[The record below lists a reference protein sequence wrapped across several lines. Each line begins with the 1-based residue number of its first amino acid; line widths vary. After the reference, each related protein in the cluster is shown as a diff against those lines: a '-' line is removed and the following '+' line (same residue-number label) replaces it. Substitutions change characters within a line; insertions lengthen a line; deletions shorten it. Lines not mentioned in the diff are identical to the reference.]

1 MSQQLWNQVD
11 EYFAG
16 ALHPDDPALAGVLAA
31 CQANHLPP
39 ISVAPN
45 QGRFLH
51 VLARICGARKILEV
65 GTLAGYSAICM
76 ARALPA
82 GGRLISLEID
92 PRHAAIA
99 RENIARANLA
109 AVAEVRLGRAIDLLP
124 ALQSEA
130 PFDLIFIDAD
140 KPSNADYFHWALK
153 LSRPGTLI
161 LIDNVVREGAVVDAA
176 SGDSGVQ
183 GTRRVVAAVAAEKR
197 VTATA
202 LQTVGSK
209 GYDGLLL
216 AVVNAPSSESFRAV
230 SLPRSP

>member
-1 MSQQLWNQVD
+1 MSQSLWSQVD
-11 EYFAG
+11 NYFASM
-16 ALHPDDPALAGVLAA
+16 LHPEDPALAAVLAA
-31 CQANHLPP
+31 CQANDLPP

-51 VLARICGARKILEV
+51 VLALICRAKKILEI
-65 GTLAGYSAICM
+65 GTLAGYSTICM
-76 ARALPA
+76 ARAMPS
-82 GGRLISLEID
+82 GGKLISLEID

-99 RENIARANLA
+99 RENIALANLS

-124 ALQSEA
+124 ALQSVS

-140 KPSNADYFHWALK
+140 KPSNTDYFHWALK
-153 LSRPGTLI
+153 LSHPGTLI
-161 LIDNVVREGAVVDAA
+161 IIDNVVREGAVIDAG
-176 SGDSGVQ
+176 STDSGVQ
-183 GTRRVVAAVAAEKR
+183 GTRRAVAAIAAERR

-216 AVVNAPSSESFRAV
+216 AVVNAI
-230 SLPRSP
+230 

>member
-1 MSQQLWNQVD
+1 MSQSLWSQVD
-11 EYFAG
+11 DYFAG
-16 ALHPDDPALAGVLAA
+16 MLHPEDPALAGVLAS
-31 CQANHLPP
+31 CQANGLPP

-51 VLARICGARKILEV
+51 VLALMCRAKKILEI
-65 GTLAGYSAICM
+65 GTLAGYSTICM
-76 ARALPA
+76 ARALPS
-82 GGRLISLEID
+82 GGKVISLEID

-99 RENIARANLA
+99 RENIGLANLSQ
-109 AVAEVRLGRAIDLLP
+109 VAEVRLGRAIDLLP
-124 ALQSEA
+124 SLQSEA

-140 KPSNADYFHWALK
+140 KPSNTDYFNWALK

-161 LIDNVVREGAVVDAA
+161 LIDNIVREGAVIDAA
-176 SGDSGVQ
+176 STDSGVQ
-183 GTRRVVAAVAAEKR
+183 GTRRVVAAIAAEKR

-216 AVVNAPSSESFRAV
+216 ALVKA
-230 SLPRSP
+230 